1 MLTGDN
7 MKKIE
12 QRIQAVYE
20 YVDNFLT
27 ENGYPPSIREIQNN
41 LGIKSTATVYDY
53 LERLKAKGLITKS
66 PTKNRAIGLSKKTD
80 SIELIPIIGTV
91 TAGQPIF
98 AVENLEGYF
107 PLSSEFCNGEDCF
120 ALNVSGDS
128 MINAG
133 IFNGDKI
140 IVKKQSSADDGD
152 IIVALIEDSATVK
165 RFFRR
170 NGKIVLHPEN
180 DAMDDMIY
188 DEIIV
193 LGKVQGLIRKF

>member
-66 PTKNRAIGLSKKTD
+66 PTKNRAIGLSKKSD
-80 SIELIPIIGTV
+80 SVELIPIIGTV

-107 PLSSEFCNGEDCF
+107 PLSSEFGNGEDCF

>member
-1 MLTGDN
+1 

-27 ENGYPPSIREIQNN
+27 KNGYPPSIREIQNN

-53 LERLKAKGLITKS
+53 LERLQAKGLITKS
-66 PTKNRAIGLSKKTD
+66 PTKNRTIGISKKAEAV
-80 SIELIPIIGTV
+80 SMVPIIGTV

-107 PLSSEFCNGEDCF
+107 PLPADFISGEESF
-120 ALNVSGDS
+120 ALRVSGDS

-133 IFNGDKI
+133 IYDGDKI
-140 IVKKQSSADDGD
+140 IVKKQSNADDGD

-165 RFFRR
+165 RFFKR

-180 DAMDDMIY
+180 DAMDDMIF
-188 DEIIV
+188 DDIIV
-193 LGKVQGLIRKF
+193 LGKVQGLIRQF